1 MSFKNSI
8 QNRKTIGLFVG
19 VCGLLLNLYSLYLH
33 ATIDFI
39 APTTEAAT
47 ATFTWVFSIFL
58 FCFAIYILY
67 PEVKVQEE
75 KDNKLTVR
83 EKILLT
89 TILTVALI
97 LRIYKID
104 YQGLYLDEWY
114 WLTNAQGILDGLI
127 RSPFGFIGDQP
138 SNMPAYVVSL
148 FLIVTNNA
156 FLAVRLPGVLYSMMT
171 IIFVFIF
178 LRYAINKKAAF
189 IASIL
194 LSTAIWDI
202 HMTHFGWNNVNL
214 NPFLISGFILFFYL
228 AIRFYSPRHIII
240 AGIFLGVGIS
250 LLYTAALTTIVA
262 FCSLVYYFIV
272 SKQRKKVVLLAFLL
286 FVLSFIVISPT
297 LAKIYKY
304 PDQSLARHK
313 KFTLENVDYS
323 KEKNGYFYYIEQFKL
338 ALGDFSYKKDKFL
351 ATNQLWGATLDPI
364 SSVFLPVGLLY
375 VMLNVSKF
383 SSFLLIISY
392 LVMFIPVVVLYRFT
406 SIWREYAFLP
416 TVFMLSSMGIFFLA
430 HFTSKIWRI
439 IKIPIRLNTSR
450 NAILFSIGIVYTL
463 IWVNLY
469 INYSSSYAKNVVDTY
484 EWYCKKIADYIANTV
499 PEQSMLLLP
508 DEMCKDLISITL
520 LKRFNYQVYNNQNN
534 VPTPFTK
541 KPFVVQVL
549 HSNSLVERQDT
560 KVLGE
565 HIETSYQKKVVKDEH
580 GIYGIVYVPR

>member
-1 MSFKNSI
+1 
-8 QNRKTIGLFVG
+8 
-19 VCGLLLNLYSLYLH
+19 
-33 ATIDFI
+33 
-39 APTTEAAT
+39 
-47 ATFTWVFSIFL
+47 
-58 FCFAIYILY
+58 
-67 PEVKVQEE
+67 
-75 KDNKLTVR
+75 
-83 EKILLT
+83 
-89 TILTVALI
+89 
-97 LRIYKID
+97 
-104 YQGLYLDEWY
+104 
-114 WLTNAQGILDGLI
+114 
-127 RSPFGFIGDQP
+127 
-138 SNMPAYVVSL
+138 
-148 FLIVTNNA
+148 
-156 FLAVRLPGVLYSMMT
+156 
-171 IIFVFIF
+171 
-178 LRYAINKKAAF
+178 
-189 IASIL
+189 
-194 LSTAIWDI
+194 
-202 HMTHFGWNNVNL
+202 
-214 NPFLISGFILFFYL
+214 
-228 AIRFYSPRHIII
+228 
-240 AGIFLGVGIS
+240 
-250 LLYTAALTTIVA
+250 
-262 FCSLVYYFIV
+262 
-272 SKQRKKVVLLAFLL
+272 
-286 FVLSFIVISPT
+286 
-297 LAKIYKY
+297 
-304 PDQSLARHK
+304 
-313 KFTLENVDYS
+313 
-323 KEKNGYFYYIEQFKL
+323 
-338 ALGDFSYKKDKFL
+338 
-351 ATNQLWGATLDPI
+351 
-364 SSVFLPVGLLY
+364 
-375 VMLNVSKF
+375 MLNVSKF

-416 TVFMLSSMGIFFLA
+416 TVFMLSSMGIFLLA